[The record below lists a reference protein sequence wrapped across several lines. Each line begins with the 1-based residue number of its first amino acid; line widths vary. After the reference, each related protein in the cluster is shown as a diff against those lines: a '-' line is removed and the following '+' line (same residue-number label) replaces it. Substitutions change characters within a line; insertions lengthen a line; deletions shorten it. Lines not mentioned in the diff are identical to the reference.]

1 MKLLKITILATLL
14 AGCGNKQP
22 LSNRALQVAISLKDE
37 RNELIKL
44 TNYLL
49 DGGTDTLA
57 INILRD
63 NYYNKRKVSDSLIK
77 AL

>member
-1 MKLLKITILATLL
+1 MKKLLLIALVA
-14 AGCGNKQP
+14 AGCGHKQP
-22 LSNRALQVAISLKDE
+22 LSNRALQVAISLKEE

-49 DGGTDTLA
+49 SGGTDTLA
-57 INILRD
+57 INIFRD
-63 NYYNKRKVSDSLIK
+63 NYNNKRKVSDSLIK

>member
-1 MKLLKITILATLL
+1 MRKAILILAVGL
-14 AGCGNKQP
+14 AGCGHKQP
-22 LSNRALQVAISLKDE
+22 LSNRALRVAISLKDE

-49 DGGTDTLA
+49 SGGTDTLA
-57 INILRD
+57 INIFRD
-63 NYYNKRKVSDSLIK
+63 NYNNKRKVSDSLIQ